1 MNKFQTIDDK
11 LYSFAI
17 KLNATLSKD
26 RPHFPREMVTFEERR
41 IDWYESQIKKAI
53 IIQPTFT
60 AKGVDSSLWN
70 FINVAWIEHNGVPI
84 KPGWQSCLIDK
95 KDFSE
100 IEKQIDQLLTKSEQN
115 LKGIEIKDVL

>member
-26 RPHFPREMVTFEERR
+26 RPHFPREMINFEERR
-41 IDWYESQIKKAI
+41 IDWYDNQIKKAI

-70 FINVAWIEHNGVPI
+70 FINIAWIEQNGIAI

-115 LKGIEIKDVL
+115 LKSVEIKDLS

>member
-41 IDWYESQIKKAI
+41 IDWSKNQIKKAI
-53 IIQPTFT
+53 IIHPNFT
-60 AKGVDSSLWN
+60 AKGVDSSLWS
-70 FINVAWIEHNGVPI
+70 FINIAWAEQDGIAI
-84 KPGWQSCLIDK
+84 KPGWERCLIDK

-100 IEKQIDQLLTKSEQN
+100 IENQIDQLLTKSEQN
-115 LKGIEIKDVL
+115 LKNIEIKNVL